1 MTKSKAG
8 ADAPAQEDNIDPPA
22 APASIEEQPSKGG
35 AFVRQA
41 DGTLTPEKQ
50 EG

>member
-1 MTKSKAG
+1 MNKPKAG
-8 ADAPAQEDNIDPPA
+8 ADAPVQEVPIETPEKPVL
-22 APASIEEQPSKGG
+22 IEEQPSKGG

-41 DGTLTPEKQ
+41 DGSLKPEEQ